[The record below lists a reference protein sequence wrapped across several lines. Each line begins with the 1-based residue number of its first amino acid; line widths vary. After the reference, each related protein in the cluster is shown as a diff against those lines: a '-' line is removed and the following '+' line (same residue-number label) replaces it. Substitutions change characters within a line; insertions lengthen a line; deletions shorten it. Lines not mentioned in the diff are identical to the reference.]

1 MSKICKKWCVK
12 AHKQEHRVNLYL
24 YENNDDNDNVLNFM
38 INMNIY
44 FTLNSVFHKNDR
56 NC

>member
-12 AHKQEHRVNLYL
+12 AHKQEHRVNLCL

-38 INMNIY
+38 IHMNIY
-44 FTLNSVFHKNDR
+44 FTLNSVFHKND
-56 NC
+56 